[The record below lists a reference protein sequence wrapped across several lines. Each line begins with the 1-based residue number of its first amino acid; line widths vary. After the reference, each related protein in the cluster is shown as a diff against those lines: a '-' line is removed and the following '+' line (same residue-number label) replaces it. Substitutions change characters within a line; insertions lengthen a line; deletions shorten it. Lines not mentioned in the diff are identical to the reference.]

1 MSKNAKLILSI
12 MSRFALHSVPRSGS
26 SWVGAVL
33 NNHPEI
39 NYLFQPLFSN
49 SFAPTLTDKSSY
61 EDIIKFYDELR
72 NTNDSFVKQLRF
84 GEQNYL
90 RNKDSNNILYK
101 EVRYHHIVE
110 NLLQKDPTIKII
122 GLIRNPLGVINSWLK
137 APKEF
142 RRDLKWNEL
151 DEWKNAHKKNL
162 GKEEEF
168 NGFNKWKETTLL
180 FERLSTMYPDN
191 FYLIQYS
198 ELLQNTTIA
207 FEGVLNHLNLEMHED
222 MLSFL
227 DKTKSTAINDLD
239 SYSIH
244 RIKSLD
250 DGWKT
255 QLNPIIV
262 KAIQNELKDSILE
275 KYLL

>member
-33 NNHPEI
+33 NKHPEI
-39 NYLFQPLFSN
+39 NYFFQPLFSH

-72 NTNDSFVKQLRF
+72 NTNDSFVQQLRF
-84 GEQNYL
+84 GEQNHL

-142 RRDLKWNEL
+142 RKDLKWNEL
-151 DEWKNAHKKNL
+151 DEWKNANKKNL
-162 GKEEEF
+162 NKEEEF
-168 NGFNKWKETTLL
+168 NGFSKWKETTLL